1 MTGRSREVILFGP
14 YRLYCFERRLER
26 HGQPVPLSSRALDIL
41 ITLVER
47 AGEVVDKRDLMA
59 RVWPNMVVDESNLRV
74 HIASLRKLLDDPDT
88 GFSPVSNVPGR
99 GYCFIGRVEREAA
112 APLYPARTRPAA
124 RASAAT
130 IATTAITATTEAIWH
145 GVPTLP
151 TIGRDDAVRT
161 IAAALPTHRFVSIV
175 GPGGIGKTTVAMA
188 VAQAMRGE
196 FGDATSLF
204 DLGLV
209 TDAQAAMEALAQIG
223 ACRPRRPTLIVMD
236 TCEHVIGAVAP
247 LAERLVAGSPYLH
260 LVATSREA
268 LRAKGEHVFRLPGL
282 AVPPGGM
289 RLSHVTAL
297 AFPAMQLFRQAA
309 AAGGNDACWNAQEVE
324 YVADICRRLDGHP
337 LAIELVAGRVAT
349 FGIEGTARWLDS
361 PSLLHWQGRRTAIPR
376 HRTLGAGVDW
386 SYGLLSEIECRVL
399 RDISAFAGKFDLESA
414 LMVLCRHP
422 CEGPLVTQALDSLV
436 AKSLLA
442 VVHEAGG
449 TIRYAMSEPVRV
461 YAAQKRQEQLAMA
474 DAYGDA

>member
-1 MTGRSREVILFGP
+1 MTGRSREVLLFGP

-41 ITLVER
+41 IALVER
-47 AGEVVDKRDLMA
+47 AGEVVEKRDLMA
-59 RVWPNMVVDESNLRV
+59 RAWPNMVVDESNLRV
-74 HIASLRKLLDDPDT
+74 HIASLRKRLDDPET

-99 GYCFIGRVEREAA
+99 GYCFIGRVERAA
-112 APLYPARTRPAA
+112 AAALYPASPRPLAP
-124 RASAAT
+124 ASAAT
-130 IATTAITATTEAIWH
+130 IATTATTLDRWPGLSA
-145 GVPTLP
+145 LP

-161 IAAALPTHRFVSIV
+161 IAAALPVHRFVSIV

-209 TDAQAAMEALAQIG
+209 ADAHAAMDALAQIG
-223 ACRPRRPTLIVMD
+223 ACRPQRPTLIVMD
-236 TCEHVIGAVAP
+236 TCEHVLGAVAP
-247 LAERLVAGSPYLH
+247 LAEQLVSGSPYVH

-337 LAIELVAGRVAT
+337 LAIELAAGRVAT

-361 PSLLHWQGRRTAIPR
+361 PSLLYWQGRRTAIPR
-376 HRTLGAGVDW
+376 HRTLGAGIDW
-386 SYGLLSEIECRVL
+386 SYGLLSETECRVL
-399 RDISAFAGKFDLESA
+399 RDVSAFAGKFDLESA
-414 LMVLCRHP
+414 LVVLCRHP
-422 CEGPLVTQALDSLV
+422 CEGPLVAQALDSLV

-461 YAAQKRQEQLAMA
+461 YAWHKRQEQLAMA
-474 DAYGDA
+474 DAQVRA